1 MKVVKTIEQSMDQ
14 IIKAKCNDESKN
26 NSDMETETEEYLEI
40 GYKPIFD
47 IRRSKS
53 INDLL
58 KPDNAKRY
66 RIPVAMRMQTCTNAK
81 LNYDTD

>member
-14 IIKAKCNDESKN
+14 ITKAKCNDQSKN
-26 NSDMETETEEYLEI
+26 NSDQETEEYLEI
-40 GYKPIFD
+40 DYKPVIFD
-47 IRRSKS
+47 IRRTKS

-58 KPDNAKRY
+58 KPQNARRY
-66 RIPVAMRMQTCTNAK
+66 RIPIAMRMQTCTNGK